1 MHVINGALRPLFDA
15 ILRPFAAHSPMWTL
29 VPISAVFAVIALL
42 VFKRFSNQT
51 KMDAVKR
58 KIHAG
63 FFEIRLFNDDLRAII
78 RAQGDILRHN
88 LHYLGLTLVPIVI
101 LLPFV
106 SLMVAQL
113 QFHYG
118 YEGLQPGE
126 STLVKVILHD
136 NVANASMDKP
146 AAQLEAP
153 QGLQVET
160 PAVWIPS
167 SRELAWRLRANAPG
181 AYELKLNLDGQQFT
195 KSVTVSNQVVRRSPY
210 RPDGS
215 IWDQFVY
222 PAEPPLPAGGP
233 VQAIEV
239 GYPEA
244 SVNLFGWHTHWTIA
258 FLVLAIAIALVLRK
272 PLGVTI

>member
-1 MHVINGALRPLFDA
+1 MHLINAALRPVFDG
-15 ILRPFAAHSPMWTL
+15 LLQPFAAHSAMLTL
-29 VPISAVFAVIALL
+29 VPISAIFAVIALL
-42 VFKRFSNQT
+42 VFKRFSNQP
-51 KMDAVKR
+51 KMDEVKR

-63 FFEIRLFNDDLRAII
+63 FFEIRLFNDDLRAIL

-118 YEGLQPGE
+118 YAGLEPGRT
-126 STLVKVILHD
+126 TLVTAILHGD
-136 NVANASMDKP
+136 ATDAPKP
-146 AAQLEAP
+146 AATLQAPEGLEV
-153 QGLQVET
+153 QT
-160 PAVWIPS
+160 PSVWIPS
-167 SRELAWRLRANAPG
+167 ERELVWRIRADRPG
-181 AYELKLNLDGQQFT
+181 AYQLALNLDGQRFT
-195 KSVTVSNQVVRRSPY
+195 KSVTVSDQIVRRSPY

-215 IWDQFVY
+215 TWRQFVY
-222 PAEPPLPAGGP
+222 PAEAPLPADGP
-233 VQAIEV
+233 LKAIEV
-239 GYPEA
+239 AYPEA
-244 SVNLFGWHTHWTIA
+244 SVNLLGWHTHWTIA

>member
-1 MHVINGALRPLFDA
+1 MHLINGALRPLFDA
-15 ILRPFAAHSPMWTL
+15 LLRPFAAQSPMVTL
-29 VPISAVFAVIALL
+29 VPISALFAVLALL
-42 VFKRFSNQT
+42 VFKKFSNQT

-63 FFEIRLFNDDLRAII
+63 FFEIRLFNDDLRAIL
-78 RAQGDILRHN
+78 RAQGAILRHN

-118 YEGLQPGE
+118 YEGLKPGQT
-126 STLVKVILHD
+126 TLVKAVLHGD
-136 NVANASMDKP
+136 AAGGLGDKP
-146 AAQLEAP
+146 AATLDAPAGLE
-153 QGLQVET
+153 VET

-167 SRELAWRLRANAPG
+167 QRELAWRIRADQPG
-181 AYELKLNLDGQQFT
+181 SYELELNLDGRRFS
-195 KSVTVSNQVVRRSPY
+195 KSVTVSDQIVRRSPY

-215 IWDQFVY
+215 AWWQFVY
-222 PAEPPLPAGGP
+222 PAEAPLPADGP
-233 VQAIEV
+233 LKAIEV

-244 SVNLFGWHTHWTIA
+244 SVNLLGWHTHWTIA
-258 FLVLAIAIALVLRK
+258 FLILAIAIALILRK